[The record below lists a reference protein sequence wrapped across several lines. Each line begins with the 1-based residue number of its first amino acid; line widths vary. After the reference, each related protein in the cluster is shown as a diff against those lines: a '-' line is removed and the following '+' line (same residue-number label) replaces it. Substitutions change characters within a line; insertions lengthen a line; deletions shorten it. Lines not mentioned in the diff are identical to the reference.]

1 MKSPKQ
7 PVKPNKGQAPLC
19 DSCAHQFL
27 HPEGHDEPCIVA
39 SVAEF
44 SGDSG
49 NGIIGASCAHWMFRT
64 TKKEEAPQMAENQ
77 SPPTKQQPL
86 MVTLAGP
93 ASVDLKSH
101 FSPADNTTKHTL
113 ALSLQ
118 VSEDDLDK
126 VRQLTKQKGAW
137 FVELGVEGVQASMD
151 EVLAKESDESMRND
165 AAQES
170 RIEEAEGQK
179 APAPV

>member
-1 MKSPKQ
+1 MKSKQ
-7 PVKPNKGQAPLC
+7 QAVMPNKGQAPLC

-44 SGDSG
+44 SAQV
-49 NGIIGASCAHWMFRT
+49 NGHAAPEFCTHYLERT
-64 TKKEEAPQMAENQ
+64 TKKEEVHKMTQEAKTTAE
-77 SPPTKQQPL
+77 QPST

-113 ALSLQ
+113 GLSLQ

-126 VRQLTKQKGAW
+126 VRQLTKMRGTW

-151 EVLAKESDESMRND
+151 EVLAKESDEAMRLD

-170 RIEEAEGQK
+170 RIAEAVGQK
-179 APAPV
+179 AG

>member
-1 MKSPKQ
+1 MTTSGTRKQ
-7 PVKPNKGQAPLC
+7 EVHK
-19 DSCAHQFL
+19 
-27 HPEGHDEPCIVA
+27 
-39 SVAEF
+39 
-44 SGDSG
+44 
-49 NGIIGASCAHWMFRT
+49 
-64 TKKEEAPQMAENQ
+64 MAD
-77 SPPTKQQPL
+77 PATKQQPL

-113 ALSLQ
+113 GLSLQ
-118 VSEDDLDK
+118 VSEDDLDN
-126 VRQLTKQKGAW
+126 VRQLTKQKGTW

-170 RIEEAEGQK
+170 RIEEAAAQK
-179 APAPV
+179 AG